1 MNPARRGTMAQAP
14 APPCTGLVP
23 APPLPAAPLS
33 VTAQLPPDVFAWADT
48 LRRAHFPP
56 ERNKIRAHVTL
67 FNSLPPS
74 VEDEVRRLL
83 ARHTAAA
90 PPPARIAGLMALGGG
105 TAFAIESAV
114 LSAIHA
120 DMVESLHGVL
130 TAQDGGRRRLHVTVQ
145 NKVSGTDAKALQADL
160 ARDFRPRN
168 FAFAALELH
177 RYRGGPWE
185 NAGTWPFRGR

>member
-1 MNPARRGTMAQAP
+1 MDTPSLPP
-14 APPCTGLVP
+14 APLI
-23 APPLPAAPLS
+23 
-33 VTAQLPPDVFAWADT
+33 VTAQLPPEIFAWADG

-67 FNSLPPS
+67 FNALPPS

-83 ARHTAAA
+83 ARHSAA
-90 PPPARIAGLMALGGG
+90 PPPPAQITAIMPLGGG
-105 TAFAIESAV
+105 TAFAIESAA

-120 DMVESLHGVL
+120 ELVESFHGVL
-130 TAQDGGRRRLHVTVQ
+130 TAQDGGRRKLHVTVQ
-145 NKVSGTDAKALQADL
+145 NKVSGAEAKALQTEL
-160 ARDFRPRN
+160 ARDFQPRA

-185 NAGTWPFRGR
+185 EAGTWPFRGSRG